1 MSLKVGVFGGAVLLL
16 VGCVGPAPARSTPDS
31 LAVPET
37 WRSSGALNQTTLN
50 DAFWWEAFSSS
61 ELEAMLEEAFLGN
74 PDLQSLSARVEAAGA
89 SARIAGA
96 NLYPSVSAGLDGSR
110 RKQNFIGFP
119 IPGSTSN
126 VLSTQA
132 TTYGLSLATSWE
144 LDLWGRVRAGKRA
157 AMADSEAA
165 VADYEMQRLSLAAQV
180 SKAWIGA
187 IAAKRQRILAERSA
201 QSFADTAAKVRSR
214 YEQGLRSA
222 LEYQLSRNSAATAKA
237 LVVERQQQE
246 LQSIQQLEL
255 LLGRYPAGQL
265 EIADEL
271 PVVEGEVGAG
281 IPSMLL
287 LRRPDLLAAE
297 RRLAAADQR
306 LWESRASL
314 FPQISLSGST
324 GTSTAELR
332 DVLDTDFSVWT
343 LAGNLAQP
351 IFQGGRLRAGVDLS
365 KSRIKEAAAQ
375 YLSTVLRA
383 FGEVEFG
390 LASESFLKERES
402 HIADAAMQSAAALA
416 VANRRYESGLE
427 ELINVLESQRRS
439 LGDATQ
445 VIAIQQARLNNR
457 IDLFLALG
465 GNSSASETPLER

>member
-1 MSLKVGVFGGAVLLL
+1 MRLKLGVLGGSLVML
-16 VGCVGPAPARSTPDS
+16 VGCVAPAPTHTAPES
-31 LAVPET
+31 LPIPGNWQGAAPVSSAASGDAV
-37 WRSSGALNQTTLN
+37 
-50 DAFWWEAFSSS
+50 WWETFSSL
-61 ELEAMLEEAFLGN
+61 ELEGMLVEAFLGN
-74 PDLQSLSARVEAAGA
+74 PDLQALSARVEAAGA
-89 SARIAGA
+89 SVRIAGA
-96 NLYPSVSAGLDGSR
+96 NLYPSVSAGLDGSK
-110 RKQNFIGFP
+110 RKQNFIGLP
-119 IPGSTSN
+119 IPGSTGN
-126 VLSTQA
+126 VLSTRA
-132 TTYGLSLATSWE
+132 TSYGLSLATSWE

-165 VADYEMQRLSLAAQV
+165 LADYEMQRLSLAAQV
-180 SKAWIGA
+180 SKAWIAA
-187 IAAKRQRILAERSA
+187 IAAKQQRDLAERSA
-201 QSFADTAAKVRSR
+201 QSFSETADKVRSR

-222 LEYQLSRNSAATAKA
+222 LEYQLSMNSAATAKA
-237 LVVERQQQE
+237 LFVERQQQL
-246 LQSIQQLEL
+246 LQSVQRLEL
-255 LLGRYPAGQL
+255 LLGRYPSGRL
-265 EIADEL
+265 ECADEL
-271 PVVEGEVGAG
+271 PLVVGEVAAG
-281 IPSMLL
+281 IPSVLL
-287 LRRPDLLAAE
+287 QRRPDLVAAE

-306 LWESRASL
+306 LWESKASL

-365 KSRIKEAAAQ
+365 KSRTKEAASL
-375 YLSTVLRA
+375 YLSTVLQA

-390 LASESFLKERES
+390 LASESFLKTREG
-402 HIADAAMQSAAALA
+402 HIIEAANQSAAALA

-457 IDLFLALG
+457 IDLYLALG
-465 GNSSASETPLER
+465 GSSSPGAELNGR